1 MRRSIEDRIKI
12 QQEAVDT
19 AKKRYDS
26 EIEKLEK
33 LMNKQDEENRK
44 RIIDAFEKSNKTVEE
59 IEEFLIGNMPES
71 DKKSHRGRKK
81 KDKIDQEIIPLK

>member
-1 MRRSIEDRIKI
+1 MRMSIADRIKI
-12 QQEAVDT
+12 QQEAVDA

-44 RIIDAFEKSNKTVEE
+44 RIIAAFEKSNKTVEE
-59 IEEFLIGNMPES
+59 IEEFLIGNMPKS
-71 DKKSHRGRKK
+71 DKKPRRGRKK